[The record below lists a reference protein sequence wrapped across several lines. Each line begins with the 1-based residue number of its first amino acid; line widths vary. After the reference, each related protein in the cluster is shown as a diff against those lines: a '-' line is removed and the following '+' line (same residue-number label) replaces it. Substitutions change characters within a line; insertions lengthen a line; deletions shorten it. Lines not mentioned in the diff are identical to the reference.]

1 MCMMLSRMVTHISVV
16 LVTELSKCGN
26 SLVSLMGSFS
36 TGRRLPLPTYTS
48 LYILKS
54 AFVKETA

>member
-1 MCMMLSRMVTHISVV
+1 MTLSRMATHISVV
-16 LVTELSKCGN
+16 SVTELWKTGN
-26 SLVSLMGSFS
+26 LRVSMMGSIS

-54 AFVKETA
+54 AFVTETA